1 MATENVEILRRANA
15 AFNRGEVDALL
26 ELLAP
31 DAEFQDLANAPDQ
44 SPVVKGGADI
54 RGVWTLWRAAF
65 DELRTDIDE
74 YIDRGDAVIC
84 AAHWQ
89 GEGKASGI
97 SIDVH
102 QFDLYEFCDGS
113 LVRMILGFGSK
124 DEALEAAGLSE

>member
-1 MATENVEILRRANA
+1 MATQNVEILRRANA
-15 AFNRGEVDALL
+15 AFNRGDVDALL

-44 SPVVKGGADI
+44 SPVVKGGAAI
-54 RGVWTLWRAAF
+54 REVWTLWRAVF

-74 YIDRGDAVIC
+74 YIDRGDALIC

-102 QFDLYEFCDGS
+102 QFDLYEFCDRS

-124 DEALEAAGLSE
+124 DEALDAAGLSE

>member
-1 MATENVEILRRANA
+1 MSTGNVEILRRTNGALN
-15 AFNRGEVDALL
+15 GGDVDALL

-44 SPVVKGGADI
+44 SRIV
-54 RGVWTLWRAAF
+54 RGRAAIHEVWTLWTAAF
-65 DELRTDIDE
+65 DEFRADVDE
-74 YIDRGDAVIC
+74 YMDRGDVVIC

-89 GEGKASGI
+89 GEGKSSGI

-102 QFDLYEFCDGS
+102 QFDLYEFREGS
-113 LVRMILGFGSK
+113 VVRVTLGFRSK